1 MRTDDEALNGG
12 WCKGVFKGPLN
23 GSWGTVKWGCRM
35 RLFPGVKWGV
45 NGGRSGVHLVK
56 KSVLGGQLG
65 GQMGGHLGG

>member
-1 MRTDDEALNGG
+1 MAVG
-12 WCKGVFKGPLN
+12 
-23 GSWGTVKWGCRM
+23 GTVKWGCRM